1 MRTPIIDLGHTAIAL
16 ETALANVN
24 ARALADDRRFHH
36 YRALERSWVT
46 TWDLAVTLL
55 AFQGLCEGDPRYRRW
70 AAREAARYRDLAAQ
84 SYTPSPC

>member
-1 MRTPIIDLGHTAIAL
+1 MRTPIIDLGQTAIAL

-55 AFQGLCEGDPRYRRW
+55 ALCEGDLRARRW
-70 AAREAARYRDLAAQ
+70 AAREAARYRDLATQ
-84 SYTPSPC
+84 SYIPSP